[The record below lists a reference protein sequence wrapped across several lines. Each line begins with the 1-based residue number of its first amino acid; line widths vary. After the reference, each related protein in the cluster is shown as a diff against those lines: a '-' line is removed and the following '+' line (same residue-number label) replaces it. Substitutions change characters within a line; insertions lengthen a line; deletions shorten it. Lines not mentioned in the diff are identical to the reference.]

1 MVKEDDDKLGWTIL
15 FSNGVEVHID
25 IRTWEIDCMHDDIR
39 KSVKEAI
46 CSVIDYLSSLVF
58 LSETCRMELTT
69 VIQYFDNMYCML

>member
-1 MVKEDDDKLGWTIL
+1 M

-46 CSVIDYLSSLVF
+46 CSVIDYLSSFVF
-58 LSETCRMELTT
+58 Y
-69 VIQYFDNMYCML
+69 Q